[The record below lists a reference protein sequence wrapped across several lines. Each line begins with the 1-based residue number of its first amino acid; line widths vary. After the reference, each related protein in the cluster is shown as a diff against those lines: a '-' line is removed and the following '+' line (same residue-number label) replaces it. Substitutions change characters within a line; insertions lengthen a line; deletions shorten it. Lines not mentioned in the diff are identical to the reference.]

1 MNLEK
6 LLQKNPFKIKKKIKY
21 DFFNNM
27 IKDLTFHHY
36 KFCEEYKKIILNLNI
51 NIKKIKNISDFP
63 MLPVRLFKYYDLKSV
78 KKKTHCKETCFLRH
92 LESKFI
98 KNLS

>member
-51 NIKKIKNISDFP
+51 NIKKIENISDFP
-63 MLPVRLFKYYDLKSV
+63 MLPVRLFKYFDLKSV
-78 KKKTHCKETCFLRH
+78 KKNTL
-92 LESKFI
+92 
-98 KNLS
+98 

>member
-36 KFCEEYKKIILNLNI
+36 KFCEEYKCFIIPLFVFEGIPVL
-51 NIKKIKNISDFP
+51 IS
-63 MLPVRLFKYYDLKSV
+63 
-78 KKKTHCKETCFLRH
+78 
-92 LESKFI
+92 FI
-98 KNLS
+98 IF